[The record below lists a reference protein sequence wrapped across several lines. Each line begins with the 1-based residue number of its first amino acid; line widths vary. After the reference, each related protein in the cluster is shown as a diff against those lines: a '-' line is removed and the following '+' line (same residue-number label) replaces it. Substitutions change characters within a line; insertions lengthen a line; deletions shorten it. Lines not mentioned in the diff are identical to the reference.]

1 MLAQGQLF
9 KKRRSEEFL
18 ELFFSLSL
26 TSRKEIKPVQ
36 LAMDL
41 GCGISFLPQLL
52 CNISNMSSCYDRVPI
67 DFGANYVGCLR
78 VFLLGGFS

>member
-1 MLAQGQLF
+1 MLAQRQLF

-18 ELFFSLSL
+18 ELFFLSLSL

-41 GCGISFLPQLL
+41 GCGIFF
-52 CNISNMSSCYDRVPI
+52 SSSTALQHI
-67 DFGANYVGCLR
+67 KHELM
-78 VFLLGGFS
+78 L

>member
-1 MLAQGQLF
+1 MLAQRQLF

-18 ELFFSLSL
+18 ELFFLSLSL

-41 GCGISFLPQLL
+41 GCGIFFLPQLL

-67 DFGANYVGCLR
+67 DFGANYIGCL
-78 VFLLGGFS
+78 GFFYLWV